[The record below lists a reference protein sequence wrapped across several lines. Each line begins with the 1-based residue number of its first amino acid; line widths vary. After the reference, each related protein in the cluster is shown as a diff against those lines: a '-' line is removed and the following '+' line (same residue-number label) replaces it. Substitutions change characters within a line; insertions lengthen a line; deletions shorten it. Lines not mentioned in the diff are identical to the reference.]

1 MNTMAED
8 HYSSSVSSL
17 DRLIHAWIGRF
28 TLGIS
33 PASLMLTYYD
43 WMSHLIFSPGKTVEL
58 FENAFQK
65 ALRFSIYA
73 ARSLFDPSM
82 QPCIE
87 PLPQDHRFSS
97 TDWKMWPF
105 NIFHQAFLL
114 NEQWWHN
121 ATTEIQGVSKHH
133 EDVASFVARQIL
145 DIFSPSNNIF
155 MNPAVLKATL
165 GQGGM
170 NLVKGFKNL
179 IEDWEH
185 AVLDKKPVGTETFVV
200 GKTLAVTPGKVVFR
214 NSLIELIQYA
224 PSTEKAYAEPVLI
237 VPAWIMKYYILD
249 LSPKNSLVKY
259 LVDRGHT
266 VFMIS
271 WKNPGPEDRDLGM
284 EDYVNLGIM
293 DSLNAISAIVPG
305 RKIHAL
311 GYCLGGTLLTIAAAA
326 MGRDGDDRLQG
337 ITLLAAQ
344 TDFTEA
350 GELMI
355 FIDESQISY
364 LENIMWD
371 QGYLDTKQMAGA
383 FQLLRSNDLI
393 WSYIVHDYL
402 LGEREPMIDLM
413 AWNADATRMP
423 YRMHSEYLRSLFLN
437 NELAEGRYRVGG
449 RPITITD
456 IHIPMFVVST
466 VNDHVAP
473 WRSVYKIHLFS
484 DTEVTFL
491 LTSGGHNAG
500 IVSEPGH
507 PHRSYQMATHTEGN
521 IYVDPDNWQARTPV
535 HEGSWWPAWEAWL
548 VTHSSDQLPP
558 PPLGAPEKGY
568 PLLSNAPGT
577 YVLEA

>member
-1 MNTMAED
+1 
-8 HYSSSVSSL
+8 
-17 DRLIHAWIGRF
+17 
-28 TLGIS
+28 
-33 PASLMLTYYD
+33 MLTYYD

-214 NSLIELIQYA
+214 NSLVELIQYA

-259 LVDRGHT
+259 LVDHGHT

-271 WKNPGPEDRDLGM
+271 WKNPGPADRDLGM
-284 EDYVNLGIM
+284 EDYLNVGIM
-293 DSLNAISAIVPG
+293 NSLKAISAIVPG

-326 MGRDGDDRLQG
+326 MGRDGDDRLQS

>member
-1 MNTMAED
+1 MSTKAED
-8 HYSSSVSSL
+8 HHSLSVSSL

-33 PASLMLTYYD
+33 PASLMLAYYD

-58 FENAFQK
+58 FESAFQK

-73 ARSLFDPSM
+73 TRSPFDPSI
-82 QPCIE
+82 QTCIE
-87 PLPQDHRFSS
+87 PLPQDRRFSS
-97 TDWKMWPF
+97 TDWKIWPF
-105 NIFHQAFLL
+105 NLFYQAFLL
-114 NEQWWHN
+114 SEQWWHN
-121 ATTEIQGVSKHH
+121 ATTKIQGVSKHH

-155 MNPAVLKATL
+155 MNPEILKATL
-165 GQGGM
+165 RQGGI

-179 IEDWEH
+179 IEDLQH
-185 AVLDKKPVGTETFVV
+185 AILDKKPVGIETFVV
-200 GKTLAVTPGKVVFR
+200 GKTLAVTSGKVVFR
-214 NSLIELIQYA
+214 NRLIELIQYA
-224 PSTEKAYAEPVLI
+224 PSTEKAYAEPVLM

-259 LVDRGHT
+259 LVDHGHT

-284 EDYVNLGIM
+284 EDYLNLGIM
-293 DSLNAISAIVPG
+293 DSLKAISAIVPG

-344 TDFTEA
+344 IDFTEA

-355 FIDESQISY
+355 FIDESQVSY

-371 QGYLDTKQMAGA
+371 QGYLDTKQMAGV

-393 WSYIVHDYL
+393 WSYMVHDYL
-402 LGEREPMIDLM
+402 LGERQPMIDLM

-449 RPITITD
+449 RTIAITD

-466 VNDHVAP
+466 IKDHVAP
-473 WRSVYKIHLFS
+473 WHSVYKIHLFS

-507 PHRSYQMATHTEGN
+507 PHRTYQMATHTEGN
-521 IYVDPDNWQARTPV
+521 IYVDPDNWKAKTPV

-548 VTHSSDQLPP
+548 VAHSSDQLSPP
-558 PPLGAPEKGY
+558 RLGAPEKGY
-568 PLLSNAPGT
+568 PLLGDAPGT